1 MKNKHEILIPD
12 ATYHIYN
19 RANGND
25 KLFLSDDNY
34 RYFLE
39 KYIAYV
45 SPIADTFCYCLM
57 PNHFHFLIR
66 IKSENEL
73 LSFFKKKEKIVDGFK
88 NSESE
93 PTANLEKLVSG
104 QFSNFFNGYAKAF
117 NKKHNRLGSLFMHT
131 YKRKKIDNTNYLNN
145 LVLYIHFNPLEARL
159 CKALR
164 DWPYS
169 SYNSII
175 SNKETFINRLE
186 VLEWFEDIENFKHVH
201 LSSPSSS
208 DFE

>member
-1 MKNKHEILIPD
+1 MKNKYEILIPD

-39 KYIAYV
+39 KYIEYV

-73 LSFFKKKEKIVDGFK
+73 LSFFKSKEKVVNGLK
-88 NSESE
+88 NIENE
-93 PTANLEKLVSG
+93 PTVNLEKLLSG

-131 YKRKKIDNTNYLNN
+131 YKRKKIDNTNYLNK

-159 CKALR
+159 CKSLR

-175 SNKETFINRLE
+175 SSKETFINRLE

>member
-1 MKNKHEILIPD
+1 MKNKYEILIPD

-39 KYIAYV
+39 KYIEYV

-66 IKSENEL
+66 IKSEYEL
-73 LSFFKKKEKIVDGFK
+73 LGFFKSKEKVVYGIK
-88 NSESE
+88 NSENE
-93 PTANLEKLVSG
+93 PTINLEKLLSG

-131 YKRKKIDNTNYLNN
+131 YKRKKIDNTNYLNK

-159 CKALR
+159 CKAFR

-175 SNKETFINRLE
+175 SSKETFINRLE

>member
-1 MKNKHEILIPD
+1 MERKFTFAEGEF
-12 ATYHIYN
+12 YHVYN
-19 RANGND
+19 RGNNRET
-25 KLFLSDDNY
+25 LFPEDLWYDIFLNKFRKYIFPLSDIY
-34 RYFLE
+34 
-39 KYIAYV
+39 A
-45 SPIADTFCYCLM
+45 YCLL

-73 LSFFKKKEKIVDGFK
+73 LSFFKSKKKVVNGLK
-88 NSESE
+88 NSENE
-93 PTANLEKLVSG
+93 PTVNLEKLLSG

-131 YKRKKIDNTNYLNN
+131 YKRKKIDNTNYLNK

-159 CKALR
+159 CKSLR

-175 SNKETFINRLE
+175 SSKETFINRLE